1 MHQRFDK
8 QDEKNINNTE
18 MHPANQKAREFS
30 RYLHHLQNFR
40 SHYISLN
47 DWTRPPAHKCINF
60 GSKGSRNIE
69 FGLEFGFELGTGHYL
84 SPEGVGGRGTSSRF
98 WG

>member
-1 MHQRFDK
+1 MK
-8 QDEKNINNTE
+8 KILII
-18 MHPANQKAREFS
+18 QKCTPLIKKRENF
-30 RYLHHLQNFR
+30 QGICITFKNFR

-84 SPEGVGGRGTSSRF
+84 SPEGGWEGDELEVFGAKQGEI
-98 WG
+98 